1 MLTAPLNT
9 RAPPSRRA
17 LPEIHAMG
25 AWPGVLLALL
35 SGAAAAGVAFY
46 VIGRRVERRV
56 AEAAGR
62 ATAAEGERPLEE
74 AKQRGVPAGK
84 EELLHARAARG
95 QGGTPP
101 RPTPPRRGERA
112 A

>member
-56 AEAAGR
+56 AEAPGR
-62 ATAAEGERPLEE
+62 ATAAEGERLLEA
-74 AKQRGVPAGK
+74 AKPRAVLPAK
-84 EELLHARAARG
+84 EELLPARQAGG
-95 QGGTPP
+95 QAGT
-101 RPTPPRRGERA
+101 RPGPD
-112 A
+112 